1 MSSKDPLTIDSGQLL
16 FSIKLE
22 NLEMGTKSSP
32 EQKYEWE
39 NGQQN
44 IFLEFLKQK
53 VILRWGGG
61 IAQWLAFTLPDPV
74 VSGSNPGITKK
85 ISEKICPRKI
95 CRCY

>member
-39 NGQQN
+39 NWQLN

-61 IAQWLAFTLPDPV
+61 MAQWLVFAYPDPAV
-74 VSGSNPGITKK
+74 PGSNPGIPQKF
-85 ISEKICPRKI
+85 SEKIFQ
-95 CRCY
+95 